1 MENATQALVIVGA
14 VFLAL
19 IVLSIGVFL
28 HGKLN
33 QTSESYVTRLDT
45 VELQKYNSKF
55 LIYEDRN
62 NLTAQDIVTARGI
75 AKERD
80 VGTRV
85 FLKNEDITDWND
97 SQIND
102 FLSKNILLD
111 KAGHTENV
119 FRCKNIYYDEE
130 GMVIS
135 IIFEKI
141 Y

>member
-1 MENATQALVIVGA
+1 MENATQALIIVGA

-19 IVLSIGVFL
+19 LVLSVGVFL

-33 QTSESYVTRLDT
+33 QTSESYVTKLDT

-80 VGTRV
+80 IGTRV

-119 FRCKNIYYDEE
+119 FRCKNIGYDEE
-130 GMVIS
+130 GMVTS

>member
-111 KAGHTENV
+111 KEGHTENV
-119 FRCKNIYYDEE
+119 FRCKNIDYDEE

>member
-19 IVLSIGVFL
+19 IVLSIGVLL

-111 KAGHTENV
+111 KAGHTENI
-119 FRCKNIYYDEE
+119 FRCKNIGYNEE

>member
-19 IVLSIGVFL
+19 IVLSIGVLL

-97 SQIND
+97 AQIND

-111 KAGHTENV
+111 KEGNTENI
-119 FRCKNIYYDEE
+119 FRCKNIDYNEE

>member
-19 IVLSIGVFL
+19 IVLSIGVLL

-111 KAGHTENV
+111 KAGQPENV
-119 FRCKNIYYDEE
+119 FRCKNIDYDEE

>member
-102 FLSKNILLD
+102 FLSK
-111 KAGHTENV
+111 TY
-119 FRCKNIYYDEE
+119 C
-130 GMVIS
+130 
-135 IIFEKI
+135 
-141 Y
+141 

>member
-119 FRCKNIYYDEE
+119 FLCKNIDYDEE

>member
-19 IVLSIGVFL
+19 IVLSIGVLL

-119 FRCKNIYYDEE
+119 FSCKNIDYDEE

>member
-85 FLKNEDITDWND
+85 FLKNEDTTDWNE

-111 KAGHTENV
+111 KAGYTENV
-119 FRCKNIYYDEE
+119 FRCKI
-130 GMVIS
+130 
-135 IIFEKI
+135 
-141 Y
+141 

>member
-19 IVLSIGVFL
+19 IVLSIGVLL

-111 KAGHTENV
+111 KAGHTENI
-119 FRCKNIYYDEE
+119 FRCKNIDYDEE